1 MKLSSQKDLLLVITI
16 SGAVLILNWL
26 GLLKGSGLST
36 LLTIFALFLPGYAII
51 TAIWPDDESMGWTLR
66 AGVGFVLGL
75 VFVLFLP
82 LIFNSLN
89 WGYLDSYLYSILF
102 ILAILFSIL
111 AMVRRSEDEYEEEV
125 PPEEGQLTL
134 EESIERAALLRQQAD
149 ADEYEDYYY
158 EEEYLEEGYSEE

>member
-1 MKLSSQKDLLLVITI
+1 
-16 SGAVLILNWL
+16 
-26 GLLKGSGLST
+26 
-36 LLTIFALFLPGYAII
+36 
-51 TAIWPDDESMGWTLR
+51 MGWTMR

-75 VFVLFLP
+75 IFVLFLP

-111 AMVRRSEDEYEEEV
+111 AMVRRSEYEYEEEV

-134 EESIERAALLRQQAD
+134 EIH
-149 ADEYEDYYY
+149 
-158 EEEYLEEGYSEE
+158 